1 MSPKVSSVIIPGKV
15 EVRKGPVWPTTYQKE
30 CAGESNNQDPPKQDH
45 NKGKLGAESGCREQC
60 GSGETTYHIAPSMVL
75 LGGNKRLGH
84 KQNTIMETWCRLS
97 ISTWSWTS
105 LSLQFIFLIMGD
117 EMSLSSDE
125 LRTILQLPRG
135 IVCPQPRAVYVTL
148 STDISNHCKKENATF
163 QCVKQAV
170 PSAPRKPIL
179 RGFMLGSSVAR
190 PYLESLGTFR
200 SPTADL
206 LMAICGVSTAG
217 SHPQRATYS
226 LFTVSHIWRMP
237 FKNNPLY
244 PNSL

>member
-1 MSPKVSSVIIPGKV
+1 
-15 EVRKGPVWPTTYQKE
+15 
-30 CAGESNNQDPPKQDH
+30 
-45 NKGKLGAESGCREQC
+45 
-60 GSGETTYHIAPSMVL
+60 MVV

-84 KQNTIMETWCRLS
+84 KQNAIVEPWHRLS
-97 ISTWSWTS
+97 IFTWFWTS

-117 EMSLSSDE
+117 EMSPFSDE
-125 LRTILQLPRG
+125 VWTSLQLPRG
-135 IVCPQPRAVYVTL
+135 TVCPQPRAVYITL
-148 STDISNHCKKENATF
+148 STDISNRCKKGNATF

-170 PSAPRKPIL
+170 PSAPREPVL
-179 RGFMLGSSVAR
+179 GGFMLGSSVAR

-226 LFTVSHIWRMP
+226 LFTVGHIWRMP

-244 PNSL
+244 PFSL